1 MSNSNQEVMRINLRR
16 MQLWAFTEVGSPA
29 NDQEMHNR
37 RRRIV
42 RMFITA
48 LAVATLIAA
57 PAFIQPAAARK
68 ADRDTCQS
76 GWVERGY
83 WRGCPLWQ
91 WYSGVQSAPGSGK
104 GSCAA
109 DPRARR
115 PMREREW
122 WQG

>member
-1 MSNSNQEVMRINLRR
+1 MSSSNQEVMRINLRR
-16 MQLWAFTEVGSPA
+16 MQLWAFTEVGSLA

-48 LAVATLIAA
+48 LAVATLISA

-76 GWVERGY
+76 GWVECGY
-83 WRGCPLWQ
+83 WRGW
-91 WYSGVQSAPGSGK
+91 S
-104 GSCAA
+104 
-109 DPRARR
+109 PRAGGWERR
-115 PMREREW
+115 EGH
-122 WQG
+122 QVAL